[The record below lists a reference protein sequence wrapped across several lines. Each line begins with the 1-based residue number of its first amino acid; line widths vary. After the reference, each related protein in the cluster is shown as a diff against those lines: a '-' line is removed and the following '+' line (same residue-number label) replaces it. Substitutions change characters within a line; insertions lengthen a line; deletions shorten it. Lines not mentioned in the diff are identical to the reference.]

1 MAVFAP
7 CVLVV
12 TTYRS
17 SWGQLLWFE
26 NLLVI
31 HLIVLTVAVVIGPIG
46 ENRPPP
52 WAMQWCAVATVVLY
66 MLAGVAKLRYGGSAW
81 ISGDVL
87 AHHIGY
93 SSARLSVFGE
103 RPPLLASFAV
113 NHTGALAVASF
124 TTVALELVAPL
135 ALLRRWLAVVWST
148 AMWAMHVGI
157 ALTMAVAFPYP
168 IVGLAFVPV
177 VAAAPSVVPGMPSP
191 ATVVTR
197 PPSRRRIRWLPA
209 SATKTAVPDRAS
221 PPVAPLNF
229 ADSAGPSANPT
240 GDDPARVATAPPEA
254 AAGSAVGTAARMT
267 AAATTGTSRL
277 VVDPESQCDDR
288 MGVLSSDGIA
298 LAVCGGDPPR
308 NSSAGSRQ
316 PLKNR
321 P

>member
-1 MAVFAP
+1 MRRALRLHKPVFPRLVALFASLYVAIRLPAFLSLADLRASSFEPVGILWSLRSPLPNSAWFGVLGLLFVSGLVVLTGRATRPAMAVFAP

-46 ENRPPP
+46 ENRLPP

-135 ALLRRWLAVVWST
+135 ALLRRCLAVVWST

-177 VAAAPSVVPGMPSP
+177 IAVAGFTSPRRAAP
-191 ATVVTR
+191 
-197 PPSRRRIRWLPA
+197 
-209 SATKTAVPDRAS
+209 K
-221 PPVAPLNF
+221 
-229 ADSAGPSANPT
+229 
-240 GDDPARVATAPPEA
+240 
-254 AAGSAVGTAARMT
+254 
-267 AAATTGTSRL
+267 
-277 VVDPESQCDDR
+277 
-288 MGVLSSDGIA
+288 
-298 LAVCGGDPPR
+298 
-308 NSSAGSRQ
+308 
-316 PLKNR
+316 
-321 P
+321 